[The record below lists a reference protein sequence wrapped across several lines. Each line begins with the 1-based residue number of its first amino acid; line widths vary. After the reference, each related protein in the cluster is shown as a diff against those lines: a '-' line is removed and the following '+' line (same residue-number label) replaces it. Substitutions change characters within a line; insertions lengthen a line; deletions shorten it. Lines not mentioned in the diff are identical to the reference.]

1 MNDRLPPETIIRLDD
16 ARSGLRGFI
25 IVHST
30 ALGPAVGGCR
40 LWRYTD
46 EVAASENA
54 LRLAGDMTMANA
66 LAGLPFGGAKAVL
79 MLPEPPFNRAT
90 LFQAFGRA
98 VEGLG
103 GRFVASGGLGVGPAD
118 MALVASETAHG
129 PPRSDGLAGG
139 DMAEATA
146 HGVFR
151 AMEVAVSRR
160 LGRTLGEVTV
170 AVQGVGG
177 VGMALCALL
186 HAAGARLVIA
196 EPHAERAAR
205 AAVRF
210 GAEVVQTRLIAQA
223 PADVFA
229 PCALGGAINLATL
242 PSLRAKVVCG
252 AARGQ
257 LAAPELA
264 DMLAER
270 GVLYAPDLL
279 VNAGGTISAA
289 ADRLDWP
296 EAERDARIDAIGY
309 RLSEI
314 LDEAEA
320 LRMPPAR
327 VAAIT
332 ARRAVATARP
342 ALAKTMLAA

>member
-1 MNDRLPPETIIRLDD
+1 MMNDRLPPETLIRLDD
-16 ARSGLRGFI
+16 PRSGLRGFI

-40 LWRYTD
+40 LWHYTD
-46 EVAASENA
+46 EVAASEDA
-54 LRLAGDMTMANA
+54 LRLAGDMTLANA

-79 MLPEPPFNRAT
+79 MLPEPPFNRT
-90 LFQAFGRA
+90 RLFQAFGRA
-98 VEGLG
+98 VEALG
-103 GRFVASGGLGVGPAD
+103 GRYLAAGGLGVGEAD
-118 MALVASETAHG
+118 LTLMASETAHVAS
-129 PPRSDGLAGG
+129 PSRSDG
-139 DMAEATA
+139 DMAQATA
-146 HGVFR
+146 RGVFR
-151 AMEVAVSRR
+151 AMEVAVARR
-160 LGRTLGEVTV
+160 LGRPLGEATV

-186 HAAGARLVIA
+186 HATGARLMIA
-196 EPHAERAAR
+196 EPRAERAAR
-205 AAVRF
+205 AAVCF

-229 PCALGGAINLATL
+229 PCALGGAINLASL

-252 AARGQ
+252 AAGGQ

-270 GVLYAPDLL
+270 GVLYAPDFL
-279 VNAGGTISAA
+279 VNAGGTINAA
-289 ADRLDWP
+289 ADRLGWSQ
-296 EAERDARIDAIGY
+296 AERDARIDAIGH

-327 VAAIT
+327 VAAIA
-332 ARRAVATARP
+332 ARRAVAAARP